1 MKRFSIIASAIMTL
15 CLLGAPI
22 ASATTATQPVARL
35 GNTTVDLSTGWGTAK
50 GCFVQQDGDA
60 QCFTT
65 VTAMK
70 AAEAHLPTA
79 GSSSEV
85 SPATSCS
92 SNLELFSGASFSG
105 SELDIL
111 ANGYWL
117 NLSPYGFA
125 DVTVSFVNGGCQS
138 YLAKGTNGGTPWYS
152 NSGPYVAVS
161 NMGLYWND
169 TIQSVYIA

>member
-1 MKRFSIIASAIMTL
+1 MKRFSVIASAFVML
-15 CLLGAPI
+15 SVLGASN

-35 GNTTVDLSTGWGTAK
+35 GSTTIDLSTGWGAAK

-65 VTAMK
+65 VAAMK
-70 AAEAHLPTA
+70 AAEAQLLT
-79 GSSSEV
+79 GTSSSEV
-85 SPATSCS
+85 SPETSCS
-92 SNLELFSGASFSG
+92 SNLELFSGASFTG
-105 SELDIL
+105 SEFDIL

-117 NLSPYGFA
+117 NLSSYGFA
-125 DVTVSFVNGGCQS
+125 DVTVSLVNGGCQS
-138 YLAKGTNGGTPWYS
+138 YLAQGTNGGTPWYS

-169 TIQSVYIA
+169 TIKSVYIA